1 MTKTT
6 LITIAMLIAASASAS
21 MAEAQ
26 TARSLDGLWRQ
37 DDGSVTVRIADCP
50 RATSKC
56 ATVTEERAV
65 AGQSSLVNQTVVQ
78 DMRPDGARRW
88 RGRYVVDGQSMN
100 ATARLV
106 STDTLTVR
114 VCAIAFLCDTIR
126 LNRVR

>member
-1 MTKTT
+1 MLKP
-6 LITIAMLIAASASAS
+6 LILAALIAASSTAAL
-21 MAEAQ
+21 AQ
-26 TARSLDGLWRQ
+26 PTRLLDGIWQQ
-37 DDGSVTVRIADCP
+37 DDGSVTVRIADCS
-50 RATSKC
+50 RGSAKC

-65 AGQSSLVNQTVVQ
+65 AGQPSLVNQTVVQ

-106 STDTLTVR
+106 SSDTLTVR